1 MSLKVVEQYF
11 QILKE
16 YSEKLN
22 KDKIT
27 LLLQVGDFFE
37 LYGLLYTN
45 GKKTGNVWEFCDNVN
60 LKIALK
66 PQVVYDDPTIQV
78 YMGGVSEAFVNPYI
92 QKAVDRFGWTIVI
105 FEQFRIGNTN
115 KY

>member
-45 GKKTGNVWEFCDNVN
+45 GKKQVMYGN
-60 LKIALK
+60 
-66 PQVVYDDPTIQV
+66 
-78 YMGGVSEAFVNPYI
+78 FVI
-92 QKAVDRFGWTIVI
+92 M
-105 FEQFRIGNTN
+105 
-115 KY
+115 